1 MAAPALSPVAS
12 AAAAPPPPMV
22 PANQSLPALGGAR
35 EDAIDTLA
43 RTLWGEARFEPVRG
57 IEAVASVVLNRVAL
71 AAEKGGWWW
80 GDGIVPVC
88 RKPGQFPCWN
98 PDGAEYPR
106 LLAVKAG
113 EPVFDT
119 CLRVA
124 RRAVA
129 GVLPDATHGATH
141 YHPAS
146 ALPLWA
152 RGELP
157 TAEIGTNLFYRI
169 VE

>member
-1 MAAPALSPVAS
+1 M
-12 AAAAPPPPMV
+12 
-22 PANQSLPALGGAR
+22 
-35 EDAIDTLA
+35 
-43 RTLWGEARFEPVRG
+43 RG

-71 AAEKGGWWW
+71 ATDKGGWWW
-80 GDGIVPVC
+80 GDSVVSVC
-88 RKPGQFPCWN
+88 RKPLQFPCWN
-98 PDGAEYPR
+98 PGSAELPR

-129 GVLPDATHGATH
+129 GVLPDITGGATH
-141 YHPAS
+141 YHPA
-146 ALPLWA
+146 AAHPVWTA
-152 RGELP
+152 GELP
-157 TAEIGTNLFYRI
+157 TAEIGTNLFYRF

>member
-1 MAAPALSPVAS
+1 MAAPALSP
-12 AAAAPPPPMV
+12 AAAPPSPPAPV
-22 PANQSLPALGGAR
+22 NQNRLALGAAR
-35 EDAIDTLA
+35 ETAIDILA
-43 RTLWGEARFEPVRG
+43 RTLWGEARNQPVRG
-57 IEAVASVVLNRVAL
+57 IEAVAAVVLNRVAL
-71 AAEKGGWWW
+71 ATERGGWWW
-80 GDGIVPVC
+80 GDGVVAVC
-88 RKPGQFPCWN
+88 RHPRAFPCWS
-98 PDGAEYPR
+98 PGGPELPK

-113 EPVFDT
+113 DPVFDT

-146 ALPLWA
+146 AHPIWA
-152 RGELP
+152 AGELP
-157 TAEIGTNLFYRI
+157 TAEIGTTLFYRI